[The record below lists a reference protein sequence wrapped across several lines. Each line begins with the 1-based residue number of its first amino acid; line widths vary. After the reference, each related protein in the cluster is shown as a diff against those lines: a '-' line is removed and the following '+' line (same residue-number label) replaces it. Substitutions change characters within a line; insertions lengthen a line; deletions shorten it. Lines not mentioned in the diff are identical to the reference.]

1 MTREE
6 VREQNKKLV
15 IAKALACFIENG
27 LDSTKIKDVAG
38 AAGLTERTVYRYFET
53 KADLLLAASY
63 LFWSITIEKTNL
75 AVKRS
80 GVDKLSGLEQ
90 IRLMLY
96 QYSSMIFDHPKG
108 VRFILDAEVALSAYG
123 KAHPAI
129 NRPPVRFEV
138 SNSPLAC
145 AIRKGL
151 QDGSVNPDADVKE
164 LYYNAYDSIL
174 GVMQRLVLDTTSARD
189 VDNRQRMKH
198 LCDMFVKEFSANT
211 AR

>member
-6 VREQNKKLV
+6 TREQNKKLV
-15 IAKALACFIENG
+15 IAKALNCFIENG
-27 LDSTKIKDVAG
+27 IDNTKIKDVAD

-53 KADLLLAASY
+53 KADLILAASY

-75 AVKRS
+75 AVKDN
-80 GVDKLSGLEQ
+80 GVHKRNGLEQ

-96 QYSSMIFDHPKG
+96 QYSSMIFDQPKG
-108 VRFILDAEVALSAYG
+108 VRFILDAELALSAYG
-123 KAHPAI
+123 NAHPAV
-129 NRPPVRFEV
+129 NRPPVKFEI
-138 SNSPLAC
+138 SSSPLAC
-145 AIRKGL
+145 AIKKGL
-151 QDGSVNPDADVKE
+151 QDGSVNPNVDVKE

-174 GVMQRLVLDTTSARD
+174 GVMQRLVLDTTSATD

-211 AR
+211 AP